1 MSQGFTEPPI
11 GYTNEAADTADAD
24 LGSNRSES
32 MPAQV
37 ITVTSGKGGVGKTT
51 ATANLGV
58 ALAARGRNVVVVDAD
73 IGLRNLD
80 VVMGLENRV
89 VYNLI
94 HVIRGV
100 AAAERA
106 LIRDKRMPGLML
118 LAADQ
123 HADKDDVTPEEMEA
137 LCASLKPFA
146 DYVLVDSPAGIEQ
159 GFRNALAP
167 ADQVVL
173 VTTPEVSAVR
183 DADRVIGLVEATGK
197 PSPRLILNRIKP
209 ELVAQG
215 DMMTTDDVVD
225 VLRIELLG
233 IVPEDGAIVAATN
246 RGEPVSLQP
255 GSRAGQA
262 FHNIA
267 ARIEGE
273 RVPFMTLDVNQQSFL
288 DRLSNLFRPGHG
300 PAGGPR

>member
-1 MSQGFTEPPI
+1 M
-11 GYTNEAADTADAD
+11 AA
-24 LGSNRSES
+24 R
-32 MPAQV
+32 V

-51 ATANLGV
+51 ATANIGV
-58 ALAARGRNVVVVDAD
+58 ALASRGRNVVVIDAD

-100 AAAERA
+100 TTVERA
-106 LIRDKRMPGLML
+106 LIRDKRVPGLSL

-123 HADKDDVTPEEMEA
+123 HTDKDEVSPEEMADLCGA
-137 LCASLKPFA
+137 LREQA

-167 ADQVVL
+167 ADEVIL

-183 DADRVIGLVEATGK
+183 DADRVIGLAEASGK
-197 PSPRLILNRIKP
+197 PPPRLILNRIKP

-215 DMMTTDDVVD
+215 DMMTTEDVLD
-225 VLRIELLG
+225 VLRVTLLG
-233 IVPEDGAIVAATN
+233 IVPEDSAIVAATN
-246 RGEPVSLQP
+246 RGEPVALQP
-255 GSRAGQA
+255 TSRAGLA

-273 RVPFMTLDVNQQSFL
+273 DLPFMSLEVEPAGFL
-288 DRLSNLFRPGHG
+288 TRLSSLFRPG
-300 PAGGPR
+300 PQAGGGAR